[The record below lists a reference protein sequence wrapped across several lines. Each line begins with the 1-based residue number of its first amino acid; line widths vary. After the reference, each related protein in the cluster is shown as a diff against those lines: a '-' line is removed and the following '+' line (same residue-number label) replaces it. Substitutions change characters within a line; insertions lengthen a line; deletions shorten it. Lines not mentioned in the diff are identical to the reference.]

1 MEIARTY
8 KRGVGAAA
16 YDARMKTRSSRPF
29 LRGVRDT
36 LPLLPGVVPFG
47 LILGV
52 AARGTHLPAWLVQ
65 ATSFVIFAGSAQ
77 FAAVQLA
84 ATGGSALAIALTGIL
99 LNLRHVLYSA
109 TLAPYLRR
117 AKPARKAA
125 LAYFLTDEVFGV
137 VVARLRGGLPEG
149 ERVPY
154 CLGSGVTL
162 WSSWNLATLA
172 GLLIGAKI
180 PASWSLDFAATLTF
194 IALVVPLLADRASV
208 LAALAAGTVAVLA
221 LGAPL
226 KLGLVA
232 AAAAGIAA
240 GLLAERRMPAQSRPA
255 EHATL
260 PEARETPA
268 VNAEP

>member
-1 MEIARTY
+1 M
-8 KRGVGAAA
+8 A
-16 YDARMKTRSSRPF
+16 YDGSMKTSRSRPF

-52 AARGTHLPAWLVQ
+52 AARGGHLPPWLVQ
-65 ATSFVIFAGSAQ
+65 ATSVIIFAGSAQ

-84 ATGGSALAIALTGIL
+84 AAGGSALAIALTGIL

-109 TLAPYLRR
+109 TLAPYLRH
-117 AKPARKAA
+117 AKPGHKAA

-137 VVARLRGGLPEG
+137 VVARLRGGLPEE

-162 WSSWNLATLA
+162 WTSWNLATLA
-172 GLLIGAKI
+172 GLLVGAQI
-180 PASWSLDFAATLTF
+180 PSSWSLDFAATLTF

-208 LAALAAGTVAVLA
+208 LAAAVAGAVAVLA

-226 KLGLVA
+226 KLGLA
-232 AAAAGIAA
+232 AAAVAGIAA
-240 GLLAERRMPAQSRPA
+240 GLLSERWMPAKPSPIA
-255 EHATL
+255 HTAL
-260 PEARETPA
+260 PEAGENRTM
-268 VNAEP
+268 NAESQETSCLS